1 MSEEYCPIPSD
12 VTREERRMIEHML
25 EGHSIAVVGMS
36 DDSSR
41 ASHYVGQ
48 YLLDHGYDIVP
59 VNPMHAQVA
68 GRTCLPSLKDLQSA
82 PDVVLVFRRSQF
94 CGEVTRQAIE
104 MGARGVW
111 LQSGIRSDEARL
123 AAEAAGIDFVQDRC
137 MMVEHSMRANR
148 APL

>member
-1 MSEEYCPIPSD
+1 MNEEYCPVPPEA
-12 VTREERRMIEHML
+12 TRDERRMIEHML

-36 DDSSR
+36 DDPSR
-41 ASHYVGQ
+41 PSHYVGQ

-59 VNPMHAQVA
+59 INPMHANVA
-68 GRTCLPSLKDLQSA
+68 GRKCLASLSELKSA

-94 CGEVTRQAIE
+94 CAEVARQAIE
-104 MGARGVW
+104 IGARGVW
-111 LQSGIRSDEARL
+111 LQSGIRSDDARL

-137 MMVEHSMRANR
+137 MMVEHSLRVRR